1 MMPNNIKKELSPF
14 KLQLELPVRW
24 GEMDAFQHVNNT
36 VYLKWVEQAR
46 VEYLRQFVLGN
57 LDQITMGPI
66 LARQDIR
73 YIFPITYPDT
83 VIVGYRVSE
92 IQEDRLLC
100 EAKIYSKKY
109 ERLSAIAYVTIMA
122 YDFGALR
129 KADIPVDWV
138 MKIQEVED

>member
-1 MMPNNIKKELSPF
+1 MPDKIRKELSPF

-46 VEYLRQFVLGN
+46 VEYLRRFVLGN

-122 YDFGALR
+122 YDFSALR

-138 MKIQEVED
+138 MKIQEIED